1 MNIGSSMPSAPFASY
16 DEKNE
21 EILFSMHSIFHIG
34 EIKNINEN
42 KRLWEVNLTLVSDND
57 PQLCALTEHIRE
69 ETYSHAKGWSRL
81 SDLSIKLNQ
90 FERAQQIFEMMVTQ
104 TCDSEKAGIYHKLG
118 MIKGKQGKYAEAIS
132 FYKQSIEIN
141 QKILLP
147 THPDLCSAYSCL
159 GQMYEKTDKLQKAL
173 SFLEKALEIQQQI
186 LPPNHPDLTA
196 SYTSMGNIYNKIGNY
211 LKALTFHE
219 KAHAIY
225 QKTLPPHH
233 PDLATAYY
241 NIGNTYN
248 QMGNYSKAMSSF
260 EQAVNIGENSLA
272 ANVPDLQKW
281 KNDLES
287 VKQKL

>member
-1 MNIGSSMPSAPFASY
+1 M
-16 DEKNE
+16 
-21 EILFSMHSIFHIG
+21 
-34 EIKNINEN
+34 
-42 KRLWEVNLTLVSDND
+42 
-57 PQLCALTEHIRE
+57 
-69 ETYSHAKGWSRL
+69 
-81 SDLSIKLNQ
+81 
-90 FERAQQIFEMMVTQ
+90 
-104 TCDSEKAGIYHKLG
+104 
-118 MIKGKQGKYAEAIS
+118 
-132 FYKQSIEIN
+132 
-141 QKILLP
+141 
-147 THPDLCSAYSCL
+147 
-159 GQMYEKTDKLQKAL
+159 
-173 SFLEKALEIQQQI
+173 
-186 LPPNHPDLTA
+186 
-196 SYTSMGNIYNKIGNY
+196 GNY